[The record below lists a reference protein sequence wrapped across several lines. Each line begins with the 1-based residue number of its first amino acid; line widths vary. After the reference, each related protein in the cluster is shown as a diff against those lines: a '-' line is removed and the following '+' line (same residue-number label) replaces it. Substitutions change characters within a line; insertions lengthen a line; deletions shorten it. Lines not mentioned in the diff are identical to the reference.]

1 MKLLSSNFLWYY
13 TVYYTVQCGSSSLQ
27 CLLLVF
33 YFLVCGWNPIVWP
46 FKWKLLSSTFLWY
59 WVVLSCCAQPWIC
72 PFSLKVAAY
81 NLDTFEWRSALGKS
95 EKSTS
100 SCGLFSYNCT
110 ACSTFQYHWSY
121 ISFYFSLSAKGNLAV
136 AMVLVMTSIWHH
148 WLIILKNSPSRDQVP
163 TTILILSNMRWE
175 WVDKRLIFFYQF
187 TVTVHPFV
195 LL

>member
-1 MKLLSSNFLWYY
+1 MKLLSSNFLRYY

-27 CLLLVF
+27 YLLLVF

-46 FKWKLLSSTFLWY
+46 FKWKLLSSTFLRY

-121 ISFYFSLSAKGNLAV
+121 IILFLSFSKGQLSGGDGVSYDFNMASLADHLKKQSEQGSSTYYN
-136 AMVLVMTSIWHH
+136 ID
-148 WLIILKNSPSRDQVP
+148 IIKYEVSVSWQEV
-163 TTILILSNMRWE
+163 
-175 WVDKRLIFFYQF
+175 KFF
-187 TVTVHPFV
+187 
-195 LL
+195 